1 MNWLFER
8 PVVITLAIIGG
19 ALSLAAMLM
28 QNKSA
33 MEQWIRRFNLASYF
47 FMGASVV
54 LFIIAGLR
62 AGRN

>member
-33 MEQWIRRFNLASYF
+33 MEQWSRRFNLASYF